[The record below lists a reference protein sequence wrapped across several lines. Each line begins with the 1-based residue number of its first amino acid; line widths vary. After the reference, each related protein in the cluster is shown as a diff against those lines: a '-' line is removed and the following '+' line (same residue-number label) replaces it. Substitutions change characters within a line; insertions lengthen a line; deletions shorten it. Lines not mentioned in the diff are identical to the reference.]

1 MHSLEDCGP
10 FAPVSLIAKL
20 PGGQALAAV
29 QQLARNT
36 RDQTLERVLAERGA
50 ISSWGKT
57 HLQPPFPQ
65 GSEPRVSEP
74 TGSEPRVSEPLVS
87 EPL

>member
-10 FAPVSLIAKL
+10 FALCHQLQSFPENNHWQQYSSFRAILVIM
-20 PGGQALAAV
+20 ALRECL
-29 QQLARNT
+29 QKG
-36 RDQTLERVLAERGA
+36 VLFSR
-50 ISSWGKT
+50 WKT

-74 TGSEPRVSEPLVS
+74 TGSEPRVSEPLGS